1 MDSMPPSQPV
11 QTRNTTLFSNADG
24 SAIRLF
30 ADLWGIPHRAKLAK
44 TFKNH
49 GGVISADPR
58 EAQIILVD
66 SQTAEG
72 RQLIRD
78 WGADANKT
86 ILEYTWVRKS
96 VEAGKPLL
104 GDEQWGDCLT
114 HDDGQPL
121 GSTADAEDDGEIPNP
136 LPTPRDT
143 PDEPPRSRLPT
154 SHTEPSSSIPT
165 LQNGS
170 ASMMPPP
177 NPVPSTNQQPATTT
191 ATPPPPTQ
199 IPAGASPVNGI
210 NPYAQMQYPM
220 QMGPMANMM
229 SSQMSQMTPV
239 QQQQMF
245 AALMAGQAG
254 FPFQPQFTSAQP
266 PNNAFSIAFMDT
278 LKMNVMGPWSGTQ
291 LPTGSQMQHAPA
303 EGPPQIP
310 QTNLPYPSTASE
322 SSTIRS
328 STTDTMADASPILGL
343 ESAMSRQGKRPSNT
357 YISIKGKAKERST
370 PVTPQRKDSYRFSPL
385 YDFDTGPSSSEKLFT
400 WRGRALCFYV
410 QIDLFNRSASVN
422 PIKKNGGTIVANQEA
437 ADYVILYGAS
447 KNQKSFNE
455 LLKASQVAGKVAL
468 QAKFVH
474 DCVEQY
480 RLLDPTPY
488 LYGPMAKRKRKRST
502 SVASAAD
509 DVSEDE
515 DDPEARAKE
524 EKRLKKNQKEAERR
538 QKMRQQ
544 QSHTKPAS
552 QVSKPA
558 SSASTSTKAPGPK
571 PSPKKRT
578 SSGKKAVPVGPRPP
592 TPPPEH
598 TRQPWASGFRFSPIE
613 DEYALLYAKVLLD
626 HDRTTSMNAVA
637 TALHRQ
643 MPHHSLASWRSHFQ
657 SSFSAQFDQ
666 MRKRAGIAYRKALG
680 QKESEPPV
688 ASTSAASDVEELPP
702 PSESPDIQDSYFQ
715 TQEYQGD
722 LEDDIQAVVRF
733 FVEGNDDDKTKAEN
747 EVWARLEEKTRC
759 KTASR
764 WEEFYQHHY
773 DEVLR
778 RYQEAATN
786 PES

>member
-1 MDSMPPSQPV
+1 MESIPPSQPV

-58 EAQIILVD
+58 DAQIILVD

-78 WGADANKT
+78 WGADTNKT

-114 HDDGQPL
+114 HDDGQPI
-121 GSTADAEDDGEIPNP
+121 GSAADAEDEGEVVNP

-143 PDEPPRSRLPT
+143 PDEPPR
-154 SHTEPSSSIPT
+154 HTEPSSSMST

-170 ASMMPPP
+170 TSMMPPP
-177 NPVPSTNQQPATTT
+177 NPVPSTNQRPAATT

-199 IPAGASPVNGI
+199 IPVGASSVNGI
-210 NPYAQMQYPM
+210 NPYVQMQYPM
-220 QMGPMANMM
+220 QMGAMANVLP
-229 SSQMSQMTPV
+229 SQMSQMPPV
-239 QQQQMF
+239 QQQMF

-278 LKMNVMGPWSGTQ
+278 LKMNVMGPWAGTQ
-291 LPTGSQMQHAPA
+291 MPTGPQMRHAPA
-303 EGPPQIP
+303 EEPSQMQ
-310 QTNLPYPSTASE
+310 QTSLPYPSTASE
-322 SSTIRS
+322 SSTMRS
-328 STTDTMADASPILGL
+328 STTDTMAEASPILDL
-343 ESAMSRQGKRPSNT
+343 ESAMSRQGKRPSNAYT
-357 YISIKGKAKERST
+357 SIKGKAKERST
-370 PVTPQRKDSYRFSPL
+370 PVIPQRKDSHHFSPL
-385 YDFDTGPSSSEKLFT
+385 YDFDKEPSSSEKLFT

-410 QIDLFNRSASVN
+410 QIDLFNRSATVN
-422 PIKKNGGTIVANQEA
+422 PIKKNGGTIVASQEA

-480 RLLDPTPY
+480 RLLDPTLY
-488 LYGPMAKRKRKRST
+488 LYGPMTR
-502 SVASAAD
+502 

-515 DDPEARAKE
+515 DDAEARTKE
-524 EKRLKKNQKEAERR
+524 EKRLKKNEKQNERR
-538 QKMRQQ
+538 QKMREQ
-544 QSHTKPAS
+544 QSHAKPAS
-552 QVSKPA
+552 QVSKPTSSKPA
-558 SSASTSTKAPGPK
+558 SSASSSTKVPGPK
-571 PSPKKRT
+571 PSQKKRT
-578 SSGKKAVPVGPRPP
+578 SSGKRAVPVGPRPP

-598 TRQPWASGFRFSPIE
+598 TRQPRASGFRFAPVE
-613 DEYALLYAKVLLD
+613 DEYALHYAKVLLD
-626 HDRTTSMNAVA
+626 HDHTTSMNAVA
-637 TALHRQ
+637 TALHKQ
-643 MPHHSLASWRSHFQ
+643 MPHHSLASWRTHFQ
-657 SSFSAQFDQ
+657 SSFTAQFDQ
-666 MRKRAGIAYRKALG
+666 MRKRAGIAYRKYLG

-688 ASTSAASDVEELPP
+688 ASTSAAPDVEVLPP
-702 PSESPDIQDSYFQ
+702 PSDIQDSYSQ
-715 TQEYQGD
+715 TQEYQED
-722 LEDDIQAVVRF
+722 LLEDDIQAVVRF